1 MGCNCKAT
9 RVINNI
15 YKRYGV
21 RVKTPWVTKFNFNLL
36 KTIEIIFFTLL
47 TLILLPV
54 ISIILLGFVLIGKNN
69 INITKLL
76 KYFK

>member
-1 MGCNCKAT
+1 MGCNCKTT
-9 RVINNI
+9 RIINNI
-15 YKRYGV
+15 YKKYGV
-21 RVKTPWVTKFNFNLL
+21 KVKTSWTSKFNFNLL